1 MHMQGV
7 KLDPAAES
15 RAGNPSPR
23 LQQKAFVTTSPPLL
37 FNPPPLQCWYQR
49 AAALAGRPADNQ
61 GVLMQG
67 QSLQGGG
74 RQG

>member
-15 RAGNPSPR
+15 RAGNPTPR

-37 FNPPPLQCWYQR
+37 FNPPLQCWYQR
-49 AAALAGRPADNQ
+49 AAALA